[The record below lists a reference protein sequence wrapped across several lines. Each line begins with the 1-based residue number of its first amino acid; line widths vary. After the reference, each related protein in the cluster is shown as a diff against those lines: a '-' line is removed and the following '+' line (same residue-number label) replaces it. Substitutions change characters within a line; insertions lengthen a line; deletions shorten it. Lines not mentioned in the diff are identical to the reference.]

1 MQNNNKK
8 NINFFKVSS
17 YVNQN
22 NLDHGNILKQA
33 YDQNMFFGGNKDLLK
48 NFVEHFSK
56 VTEIKSQ
63 LYQDVFASF
72 IIDKNFNKTFL
83 EFGAT
88 DGIDLSNTYVL
99 EKNFGWNGSL
109 SEPSPQWHKNL
120 KNNRP
125 NSNIITKCIWS
136 KSGEVLDFFE
146 SDVGVLSTISE
157 YKESDKVSIPG
168 NTIERVRS
176 GKLVKVET
184 ISLNDV
190 IHKSFNSVAPSY
202 ISIDTEGSEYEILRF
217 FNFKK
222 FRPVVFT
229 IEHNFTEI
237 ENKIDGLMFENDYIR
252 IFKEFTAF
260 DAWYISKEINYNF
273 LKIK

>member
-22 NLDHGNILKQA
+22 NLDHGSILKQA
-33 YDQNMFFGGNKDLLK
+33 YDQKMFVGENKNLLK
-48 NFVEHFSK
+48 NFIEHFSK

-125 NSNIITKCIWS
+125 NSNIITECIWS

-237 ENKIDGLMFENDYIR
+237 ENKIDGLMFENDYVR

-260 DAWYISKEINYNF
+260 DAWYISKEVNYNL
-273 LKIK
+273 LKN

>member
-22 NLDHGNILKQA
+22 NLDHGSILKQA
-33 YDQNMFFGGNKDLLK
+33 YDQKMFVGENKNLLK
-48 NFVEHFSK
+48 NFIEHFSK
-56 VTEIKSQ
+56 ITEIKSQ

-125 NSNIITKCIWS
+125 NSNIITECIWS

-237 ENKIDGLMFENDYIR
+237 ENKIDGLMFENDYVR

-260 DAWYISKEINYNF
+260 DAWYISKEVNYNL
-273 LKIK
+273 LKN

>member
-1 MQNNNKK
+1 MQNKNKK

-33 YDQNMFFGGNKDLLK
+33 FNQNMFIGKNKYLLK
-48 NFVEHFSK
+48 KFIEYFSK
-56 VTEIKSQ
+56 VIEIKSQ

-72 IIDKNFNKTFL
+72 IIDKYYDKTFL

-88 DGIDLSNTYVL
+88 DGIDLSNSYVL

-120 KNNRP
+120 KINRP
-125 NSNIITKCIWS
+125 KSNIITKCIWS
-136 KSGEVLDFFE
+136 KSGEILEFFE
-146 SDVGVLSTISE
+146 SDVGVLSTIND
-157 YKESDKVSIPG
+157 YKENDKASIPG
-168 NTIERVRS
+168 NTIERVKS

-190 IHKSFNSVAPSY
+190 IHKFFNSIAPSY
-202 ISIDTEGSEYEILRF
+202 ISIDTEGSEYEILKF

-222 FRPVVFT
+222 FRPIVFT

-237 ENKIDGLMFENDYIR
+237 ENKIDSLMFKNDYVR

-260 DAWYISKEINYNF
+260 DAWYISKEINFKFSKN
-273 LKIK
+273 

>member
-1 MQNNNKK
+1 MQNKKRK
-8 NINFFKVSS
+8 NIDFFKVSS
-17 YVNQN
+17 YVSQN

-33 YDQNMFFGGNKDLLK
+33 YDQNMFVGENKYLLK
-48 NFVEHFSK
+48 EFIDHFSK
-56 VTEIKSQ
+56 VIEIKSQ
-63 LYQDVFASF
+63 IYQDVFASF
-72 IIDKNFNKTFL
+72 IINKYYDKTFL

-88 DGIDLSNTYVL
+88 DGIDLSNSYVL
-99 EKNFGWNGSL
+99 EKNFGWNGTL
-109 SEPSPQWHKNL
+109 SEPSPQWHRNL
-120 KNNRP
+120 KINRP

-146 SDVGVLSTISE
+146 SDVGVLSTINDF
-157 YKESDKVSIPG
+157 KESDKVSIPG
-168 NTIERVRS
+168 NTIERVRN

-222 FRPVVFT
+222 FRPIVFT

-237 ENKIDGLMFENDYIR
+237 ENKIDSLMFKNDYVR

-260 DAWYISKEINYNF
+260 DAWYISKEVNYSFSKN
-273 LKIK
+273 

>member
-22 NLDHGNILKQA
+22 NLDHGSILKQA
-33 YDQNMFFGGNKDLLK
+33 YDQKMFVGENKNLLK
-48 NFVEHFSK
+48 NFIEHFSK
-56 VTEIKSQ
+56 ITEIKSQ

-217 FNFKK
+217 FDFKK

-237 ENKIDGLMFENDYIR
+237 ENKIDGLMFENDYVR

-260 DAWYISKEINYNF
+260 DAWYISKEVNYNL
-273 LKIK
+273 LKN

>member
-17 YVNQN
+17 YVNKN
-22 NLDHGNILKQA
+22 NLDHGSILKQA
-33 YDQNMFFGGNKDLLK
+33 YDQKMFVGENKNLLK
-48 NFVEHFSK
+48 NFIEHFSK
-56 VTEIKSQ
+56 ITEIKSQ

-125 NSNIITKCIWS
+125 NCNIITKCIWS

-237 ENKIDGLMFENDYIR
+237 ENKIDGLMFENDYVR

-260 DAWYISKEINYNF
+260 DAWYISKEVNYNL
-273 LKIK
+273 LKN

>member
-1 MQNNNKK
+1 MQDKKRK

-48 NFVEHFSK
+48 NFINHFSK
-56 VTEIKSQ
+56 VVEIKSQ

-72 IIDKNFNKTFL
+72 IIDKYYSKTFL

-88 DGIDLSNTYVL
+88 DGIDLSNSYVL

-109 SEPSPQWHKNL
+109 SEPSPQWHIDL

-125 NSNIITKCIWS
+125 NSKIITKCIWS

-146 SDVGVLSTISE
+146 SDVGALSTINKF
-157 YKESDKVSIPG
+157 KESDKVSIPG
-168 NTIERVRS
+168 NTFERLKS
-176 GKLVKVET
+176 GKLVKVKT

-190 IHKSFNSVAPSY
+190 VYKFFNSVAPSY

-222 FRPVVFT
+222 FRPIVFT

-237 ENKIDGLMFENDYIR
+237 ENKIDNLMFKNDYVR

-260 DAWYISKEINYNF
+260 DAWYISKEVNYNF
-273 LKIK
+273 SKN